1 MKKYRLSRYFFVLVF
16 FVVAFIIIYD
26 LVRLVITNQKLEM
39 MLLTVCTK
47 QNQKQQK
54 EKTTKED
61 VKEELLKS
69 IKESDG
75 EFDSNLDEIGQNM
88 IKLENAITAI
98 TGYEEVIKI

>member
-1 MKKYRLSRYFFVLVF
+1 MYK
-16 FVVAFIIIYD
+16 
-26 LVRLVITNQKLEM
+26 
-39 MLLTVCTK
+39 TK
-47 QNQKQQK
+47 PETT